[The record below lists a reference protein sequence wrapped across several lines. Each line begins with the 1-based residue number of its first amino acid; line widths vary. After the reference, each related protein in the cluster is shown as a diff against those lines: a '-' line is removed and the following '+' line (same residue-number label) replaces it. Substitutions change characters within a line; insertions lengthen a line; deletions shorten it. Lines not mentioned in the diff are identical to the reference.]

1 MHKKGCVTLLD
12 DMPDREGNQALVI
25 FYCYLNISNTSI
37 YLLETLPVLVIYID
51 TYIWNLEKWYWW
63 TYLQDRNRDPDAENE
78 PVDTVGDGEGE
89 MNWENSI
96 NTGTHEE

>member
-1 MHKKGCVTLLD
+1 MSLKNWVHKKGCVTLLD

-51 TYIWNLEKWYWW
+51 TYIWNLEKWY
-63 TYLQDRNRDPDAENE
+63 
-78 PVDTVGDGEGE
+78 
-89 MNWENSI
+89 
-96 NTGTHEE
+96 